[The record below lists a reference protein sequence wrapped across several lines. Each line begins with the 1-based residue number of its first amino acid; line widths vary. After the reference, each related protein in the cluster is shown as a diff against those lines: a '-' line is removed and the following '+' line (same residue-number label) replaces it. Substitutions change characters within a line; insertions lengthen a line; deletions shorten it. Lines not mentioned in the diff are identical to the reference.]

1 MKAFRNP
8 QQEVDLFRGRAAVA
22 GLFVLAAFALL
33 VARLAWL
40 QVVKHDELHRKAE
53 AQRTALVPVTANR
66 GLIRD
71 RNGIIIAE
79 NFSAYTLEINPRR
92 VEDVAATIDDLA
104 QVVDIQPRDR
114 RRFRKLA
121 DELKGAESIPIRTRL
136 SDEEVARFTAQR
148 YRFPGVELRARLF
161 RHYPLGDIGGHMI
174 GHIGRIS
181 PADKERIESWP
192 DAANYAGADTIG
204 KVGIEASY
212 QRELHGTTGMQ
223 EVEITAGGRA
233 MRTLTLTPPVAGNA
247 LRLSIDIR
255 LQEVIERAFDDRRGA
270 LIAIEPATG
279 DVLAFV
285 SKPTVDPNLFVDG
298 IDPNL
303 WEELTTNPDKPLL
316 NRALRGTYPIG
327 STYKPFL
334 ALAALET
341 GKRRPEQ
348 VINDPGFFMYGGRRF
363 RDSNKVPLGPVDLHR
378 SIVKSSDIYYY
389 QLADDLGVDTIH
401 DFMKPWGFGQITG
414 IDIDGEMT
422 GILPSSEWKMRRFRQ
437 KWYGGETISIGI
449 GQGYNAFT
457 LLQLAHATA
466 TLAND
471 GVVMKPHLVKSVED
485 AITGEQRLTVPK
497 ESYRIP
503 VRPEHI
509 RIVREAMVDVNVS
522 GTGRGAFAGVPYKVA
537 GKTGTAQVIAIKA
550 NEKYDASRVDERHRD
565 HSLYIAFAPAGAG
578 EKPVIAI
585 AALVENGGFGA
596 RAAAPIVR
604 AALDYYLLGK
614 LPEGMGPLKSER
626 LPPEAAAASR
636 LAANPAAAGP
646 APSVPGSPPAAAR
659 PPAARPAAADTRPV
673 AGREKL
679 AQAEPQP

>member
-1 MKAFRNP
+1 MLAAGRHSRMKAFRNP
-8 QQEVDLFRGRAAVA
+8 QQEVDLFRSRAAVA
-22 GLFVLAAFALL
+22 ALMVLAAFGVLA
-33 VARLAWL
+33 ARLFWL
-40 QVVKHDELHRKAE
+40 QVVKHDELHQKAE

-71 RNGIIIAE
+71 RNGIVIAE
-79 NFSAYTLEINPRR
+79 NFSAYTLEISPRQ
-92 VEDVAATIDDLA
+92 VADVAATIEALSA
-104 QVVDIQPRDR
+104 VVDIEPRDR
-114 RRFRKLA
+114 RRFRKLQE
-121 DELKGAESIPIRTRL
+121 ELKGTDSIPIRTRL

-161 RHYPLGDIGGHMI
+161 RHYPLGEIGGHMM
-174 GHIGRIS
+174 GHIGRVS
-181 PADKERIESWP
+181 QADKERIESSP
-192 DAANYAGADTIG
+192 DAANYVGTEYIG

-212 QRELHGTTGMQ
+212 ERELHGTTGMQ

-233 MRTLTLTPPVAGNA
+233 VRTLTLTPPVAGNN
-247 LRLSIDIR
+247 LQLSIDIR
-255 LQEVIERAFDDRRGA
+255 LQEVIERAFEDRRGA

-285 SKPTVDPNLFVDG
+285 SKPTIDPNLFVDG
-298 IDPNL
+298 IDPKA
-303 WEELTTNPDKPLL
+303 WEDLNADPDKPLL

-348 VINDPGFFMYGGRRF
+348 VINDPGYFMFGGRRF

-422 GILPSSEWKMRRFRQ
+422 GILPSSEWKMRRFKQ
-437 KWYGGETISIGI
+437 KWYPGETISIGI
-449 GQGYNAFT
+449 GQGYNSFT

-471 GVVMKPHLVKSVED
+471 GVVMKPHIVRSIED
-485 AITGEQRLTVPK
+485 AVTGEKRPTVPT
-497 ESYRIP
+497 ESYRIG
-503 VRPEHI
+503 VKPEHL
-509 RIVREAMVDVNVS
+509 RIVREAMVDVNIS

-537 GKTGTAQVIAIKA
+537 GKTGTAQVVGIKA

-565 HSLYIAFAPAGAG
+565 HSLYIAFAPAGPG

-604 AALDYYLLGK
+604 TAIDYYLLGK
-614 LPEGMGPLKSER
+614 LPQGMEPLKGDR
-626 LPPEAAAASR
+626 LPPEAAR
-636 LAANPAAAGP
+636 PRE
-646 APSVPGSPPAAAR
+646 APR
-659 PPAARPAAADTRPV
+659 
-673 AGREKL
+673 L
-679 AQAEPQP
+679 AQAAGAP